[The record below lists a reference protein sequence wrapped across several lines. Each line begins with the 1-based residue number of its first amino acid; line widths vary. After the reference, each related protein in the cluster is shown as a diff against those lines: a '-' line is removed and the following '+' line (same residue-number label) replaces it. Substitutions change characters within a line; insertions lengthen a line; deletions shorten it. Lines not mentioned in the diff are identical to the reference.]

1 MQAWRPLFSY
11 CISLF
16 LRAETRA
23 NCFQDVYQRTGF
35 ESRYSALRGSPAS
48 DDFWQMY
55 IFISVTGI
63 FFSLS
68 APGISCLWGLS
79 APNTPVP
86 PEQPPPPWLLV
97 PGLLHGPRAP
107 SPVWGGWA
115 EGRAGG
121 CSPRCRAAPAEQP
134 GRMAGGNCSGRD
146 WWLQ

>member
-16 LRAETRA
+16 LRTETSKLFSRCLPKDRIWKQVFSITRFPSIRWFLA
-23 NCFQDVYQRTGF
+23 DVHFYK
-35 ESRYSALRGSPAS
+35 RYWH
-48 DDFWQMY
+48 F
-55 IFISVTGI
+55 IF
-63 FFSLS
+63 S
-68 APGISCLWGLS
+68 APSVSCLWGLS
-79 APNTPVP
+79 APNTPAS
-86 PEQPPPPWLLV
+86 PEQPTPPWLLV
-97 PGLLHGPRAP
+97 PGLLHGARAP